1 MRLLNSN
8 ALHIAAMAAL
18 ALVVTMAAAEGA
30 EVKISD
36 AWVRALPSG
45 LPAAGY
51 FTLHNDANRPLTLT
65 SAQSSACGMLM
76 LHKSDNMGGM
86 MHMEDVTK
94 VEVPAGGTIS
104 FAPGGYHLM
113 CMQPST
119 DIKPG
124 AKVKIALGFSD
135 GSSIAA
141 PFEVRSASGR

>member
-1 MRLLNSN
+1 
-8 ALHIAAMAAL
+8 
-18 ALVVTMAAAEGA
+18 
-30 EVKISD
+30 
-36 AWVRALPSG
+36 
-45 LPAAGY
+45 
-51 FTLHNDANRPLTLT
+51 
-65 SAQSSACGMLM
+65 MLM